1 MKNILIEG
9 MDGAGKT
16 SVCRKLAEKLG
27 YEFVEKP
34 WHFLLD
40 DAGIAAKDES
50 QFETYRKLAGTVNK
64 NPNRNFTSMFYALGS
79 IYMYERFKDSRIVTD
94 RHLASNYAWSGTD
107 YNSDV
112 YDLGAIINVKHIKL
126 EELAMAIEHELS
138 CELTYIHCSNT
149 IRLQPDKIKEELELS
164 KAPTEKQIQ
173 AYIEEKHAAE
183 FDMWKI
189 AKANTSLLR
198 QQLDYIN
205 DRISYEKHSI
215 RMRWIK

>member
-1 MKNILIEG
+1 MKHISIEG

-16 SVCRKLAEKLG
+16 SVCRKLAEKTG
-27 YEFVEKP
+27 FEFVEKP

-112 YDLGAIINVKHIKL
+112 YDLVISKIGKPELTVILYAPQKIIEQRMRNRNKNDPNLAIAGKSEEIYSRMIDFCESRGFDYLIIDTSDKSIEQIVNQIVEKL
-126 EELAMAIEHELS
+126 EA
-138 CELTYIHCSNT
+138 
-149 IRLQPDKIKEELELS
+149 
-164 KAPTEKQIQ
+164 
-173 AYIEEKHAAE
+173 
-183 FDMWKI
+183 
-189 AKANTSLLR
+189 
-198 QQLDYIN
+198 
-205 DRISYEKHSI
+205 
-215 RMRWIK
+215 